1 MTTECR
7 NSRRSFLKTSMLGG
21 AAALAATKLGGV
33 AKAVGPP
40 PVTPPVNPVS
50 RVSLAAGDD
59 RANIA
64 FKSLE
69 PFKREIAAAIGTKQ
83 GVLKP
88 NNVIIRSEE
97 HTSEL

>member
-7 NSRRSFLKTSMLGG
+7 NSRRSFLKTSMLGS

-33 AKAVGPP
+33 AKAAGVAA
-40 PVTPPVNPVS
+40 VTPPGNPVS

-64 FKSLE
+64 FQSLE
-69 PFKREIAAAIGTKQ
+69 PFKREIAAAIGSKRI
-83 GVLKP
+83 VLKP
-88 NNVIIRSEE
+88 NNVIVNKPLCAS
-97 HTSEL
+97 